1 MMRYTTYIGL
11 LMAALLLTATQLAA
25 VEYYVAPLI
34 RQLAVVL
41 TLGLG

>member
-11 LMAALLLTATQLAA
+11 LMAALLLTSRQMAG
-25 VEYYVAPLI
+25 VEYYVVPLF